1 MKSPFDILDEKEMA
15 ETINEG
21 IELLQ
26 SLEVKMKENSYI
38 LVFWKI
44 ASFFY

>member
-1 MKSPFDILDEKEMA
+1 MKSPFEILDEKEMA

-21 IELLQ
+21 FDLLQ

-38 LVFWKI
+38 LVFI
-44 ASFFY
+44 LIIYI